1 MEARKATIQPLLDHY
16 AKFREEDRM
25 FLLLSTFILSKQEM
39 EKIERSYDLSDEY
52 ENHPATHKWRCW
64 IDQGEDAM
72 VAEIKRIPLLVEFF
86 GERLSSVKNSNELR
100 DLLVPLRDLYARSG
114 NCYADIY
121 SRDICAMEDGRKY
134 LIMLTGQQGEYLGHI
149 YGSHLLGNKV
159 KYIEFIGIRESLRC
173 TLEKLYGNKSKYS
186 GIAFSLLDA
195 CKEYGKSLGASKIT
209 LAAPIGRMIHIAE
222 RYGFVMD
229 ELYI

>member
-1 MEARKATIQPLLDHY
+1 
-16 AKFREEDRM
+16 M
-25 FLLLSTFILSKQEM
+25 FLLLSAFLLPKQEV
-39 EKIERSYDLSDEY
+39 EKIERSYDLLDEY
-52 ENHPATHKWRCW
+52 ESHPSTHKWKQW
-64 IDQGEDAM
+64 IEQGEDSMA
-72 VAEIKRIPLLVEFF
+72 AEIRCMPLLVEFF
-86 GERLSSVKNSNELR
+86 GGRLSSAESNSELR
-100 DLLVPLRDLYARSG
+100 DLLAPLRELYARSG
-114 NCYADIY
+114 SCYADIY
-121 SRDICAMEDGRKY
+121 SRDICAMEDGGKH

-149 YGSHLLGNKV
+149 YGTSLLGKKV
-159 KYIEFIGIRESLRC
+159 KYVEFIGIRESLRC